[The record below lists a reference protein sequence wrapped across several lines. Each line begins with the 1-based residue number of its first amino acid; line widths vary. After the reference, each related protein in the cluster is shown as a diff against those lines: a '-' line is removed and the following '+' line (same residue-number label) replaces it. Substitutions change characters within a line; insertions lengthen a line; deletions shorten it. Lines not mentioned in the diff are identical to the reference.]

1 MITAQKPKQV
11 RARNDAGGRIRILR
25 QRCGLSVRE
34 LALRSDMSPAM
45 ISYAERGV
53 NSMSLVTLEKVLGAL
68 GTSFGEFFGEKSSS
82 DAGPFFSR
90 ERMPVVS
97 DVDRT
102 YTLLLSRGSG
112 VPVEMSDERIRPS
125 REKPSFARL
134 KNDIGGYVL
143 SGDLTLEVRGE
154 GERTLRPGDA
164 FYVTKSTAHRGFAAK
179 GEEVHLIT
187 VAYFPPK

>member
-1 MITAQKPKQV
+1 MITAQKQ
-11 RARNDAGGRIRILR
+11 ARSRDDVGRRIRILR
-25 QRCGLSVRE
+25 QRCGLSIRE
-34 LALRSDMSPAM
+34 LALRSEMSPAL

-68 GTSFGEFFGEKSSS
+68 GTSIGEFFSEERPS

-97 DVDRT
+97 DADRT
-102 YTLLLSRGSG
+102 YTLLFSRGSG

-125 REKPSFARL
+125 KVKPSFTRL

-154 GERTLRPGDA
+154 GQRTLRPGDA
-164 FYVTKSTAHRGFAAK
+164 FYVTKYTAHRGFAAK